1 MEEKIIQIRN
11 TAEPVEEKREDFSK
25 SIFEGVY
32 EKMDEI
38 LQSIVHVPEKNKGD
52 VIAVIGNRGSGKS
65 SVMKSY
71 TKSKRQISEKDDVE
85 YNVLECIDASLLDT
99 QEDIFDIILTKMLKN
114 IDEKIDR
121 AKKSGEN
128 TEITRLE
135 YQEIL
140 QKFNH
145 VFESH
150 QAIKRQSLEYEQQ
163 GYSSLAVLRKFK
175 DSVDLTESFEKL
187 VEDYMWMMSG
197 KKDRYLYKSKKRY
210 LIISVDDL
218 DMNVDNGFKG
228 LEQLYRY
235 IAVRNVILFITVK
248 YEQVEYLAEKKGYRL
263 FPDINRELEIEKT
276 EYIENYARDYL
287 EKMLP
292 IQNRVYM
299 PDIVN
304 RFLNYRTIW
313 KVDTDLADSK
323 ELVDIKTSLYRR
335 IYKKTGM
342 CFYISGKKPYI
353 LEPESL
359 REMNGYFNLLDSMQ
373 PDEMRKQWN
382 CERFIEDFFDRVM
395 VEKLS
400 RKYQKEFLLLSR
412 IGFSNVYN
420 EIEKFLREEHENGR
434 GIREFSTSHEFKSG
448 YGELLHDLATFSG
461 DGEGERYFGHAILIL
476 FTYAVQKEIRRAE
489 SEIDTILQNS
499 WAGSWS
505 NQLVPSLSDIINEDV
520 NVGNRLN
527 LNYLVRN
534 WGCMEEIPM
543 PYDRDSG
550 KETPIILTYD
560 VYRIN
565 NGKIEEWI
573 DDNKEIISYLEVIFM
588 FFEKFYNKEHT
599 IEDLKLVFDEN
610 RIYIKNERFDF
621 NILAFI
627 KNSFYYEKYFN
638 QLYRSMAK
646 GLTGIFEED
655 EDDIVELLKENSVL
669 LKKYIEWGSENKY
682 VLPVQYTDVYYHM
695 LKYTQM
701 KNKERAEDMIHAEKT
716 WDEVVRVFQCFEEFL
731 EKQDKG
737 YKVTSMKK
745 CFTECPFVKYIY
757 EQGDTWEKDTFG
769 KMIVNFAREAISNKR
784 MMLNDLS
791 LQKYNK

>member
-11 TAEPVEEKREDFSK
+11 TAEPVEEEREEFSQ

-32 EKMDEI
+32 EKMDGI
-38 LQSIVHVPEKNKGD
+38 LDNIVQSLKKSKGD

-71 TKSKRQISEKDDVE
+71 TKSMREVSKKDGVEFDV
-85 YNVLECIDASLLDT
+85 LDCIDASLLDAE
-99 QEDIFDIILTKMLKN
+99 EDIFDIILAKMLKN
-114 IDEKIDR
+114 IDEKIGR
-121 AKKSGEN
+121 AKKAGEN

-150 QAIKRQSLEYEQQ
+150 QAIKRQVVEYEQQ

-175 DSVDLTESFEKL
+175 DSVDLTESFERL
-187 VEDYMWMMSG
+187 VEDYMWIMSG
-197 KKDRYLYKSKKRY
+197 KKDRYLYKKQKRY
-210 LIISVDDL
+210 LIVSVDDL
-218 DMNVDNGFKG
+218 DMNVDSGFKG

-235 IAVRNVILFITVK
+235 IAVKNVILFITVK

-263 FPDINRELEIEKT
+263 FPDINRELEFEKT

-299 PDIVN
+299 PDIAN
-304 RFLNYRTIW
+304 RFLSYRTIW
-313 KVDTDLADSK
+313 KLKGDSTDSID
-323 ELVDIKTSLYRR
+323 VKTSLYRQ
-335 IYKKTGM
+335 IYEKTGM
-342 CFYISGKKPYI
+342 CFYISGEKPNI

-359 REMNGYFNLLDSMQ
+359 REMNGYFNLWNSMSS
-373 PDEMRKQWN
+373 DEEKKSWN
-382 CERFIEDFFDRVM
+382 CERFIEDFFDRIM

-400 RKYQKEFLLLSR
+400 RKYQKEFLYLSR
-412 IGFSNVYN
+412 IGFPNVYN
-420 EIEKFLREEHENGR
+420 EIETFLKREKENR
-434 GIREFSTSHEFKSG
+434 NEIREFSTSHEFRSG

-461 DGEGERYFGHAILIL
+461 TGEGERYFGHAILIL
-476 FTYAVQKEIRRAE
+476 FTYAVQKEIRRTK
-489 SEIDTILQNS
+489 SDIDSILQNS

-505 NQLVPSLSDIINEDV
+505 NQLVPSLSDIMREDV

-534 WGCMEEIPM
+534 WGCMEEIPI

-550 KETPIILTYD
+550 KATPIILIAD
-560 VYRIN
+560 VDRSN
-565 NGKIEEWI
+565 KGKIQNWI
-573 DDNKEIISYLEVIFM
+573 DDNKKIISYLEVIFM

-638 QLYRSMAK
+638 QLYGSMAK

-655 EDDIVELLKENSVL
+655 EDDIVKLLKENSVL
-669 LKKYIEWGSENKY
+669 LKEYIEWGNENKY
-682 VLPVQYTDVYYHM
+682 ILPVQYTDVYYHM

-701 KNKERAEDMIHAEKT
+701 KNKERVKDIIHEERI
-716 WDEVVRVFQCFEEFL
+716 WDEVVRVFQCFAEFL
-731 EKQDKG
+731 EKQDKK

-745 CFTECPFVKYIY
+745 YFTECPFVKYIY
-757 EQGDTWEKDTFG
+757 EQGDMWEKNTFG
-769 KMIVNFAREAISNKR
+769 DMVTNFARVAVSNNR
-784 MMLNDLS
+784 MIGNNS
-791 LQKYNK
+791 SFIEI